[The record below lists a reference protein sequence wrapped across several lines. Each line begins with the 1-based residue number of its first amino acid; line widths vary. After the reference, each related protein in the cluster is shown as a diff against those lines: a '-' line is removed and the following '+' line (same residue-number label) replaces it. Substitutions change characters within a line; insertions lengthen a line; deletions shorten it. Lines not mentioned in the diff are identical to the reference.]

1 MTDQPY
7 YTRSRASA
15 STPPPP
21 PRRRRIVVRLRPR
34 DNSAPAAEPPAS
46 PVPARLVDPLDSL
59 AVPASPLEPLF
70 LGVGDDT
77 VVSGQSGSPPPALAV
92 PARAGEDYS
101 PASPPRPDLYE
112 VDAHRP
118 PRELTTPERQALW
131 EAELARTP
139 TPPPTANE
147 VVDSILDAPR
157 QGTPVYRLE
166 VQPLTPPPRWRN
178 RHTPPPPPPDHHLPT
193 NGEIAGWAERF
204 VVADLVAWIADRHY
218 PLAWDVPHGSIP
230 ERRLHRLAM
239 LRLTEG
245 CMPWPSWQCRRC
257 FNLGIP

>member
-118 PRELTTPERQALW
+118 PRELDHSRAPGTLGGRVSQN
-131 EAELARTP
+131 
-139 TPPPTANE
+139 ANSSS
-147 VVDSILDAPR
+147 DGKR
-157 QGTPVYRLE
+157 G
-166 VQPLTPPPRWRN
+166 
-178 RHTPPPPPPDHHLPT
+178 
-193 NGEIAGWAERF
+193 
-204 VVADLVAWIADRHY
+204 
-218 PLAWDVPHGSIP
+218 
-230 ERRLHRLAM
+230 RRLDPGCPPAGYSRLSAGGSAVDASSSV
-239 LRLTEG
+239 EESSHSSS
-245 CMPWPSWQCRRC
+245 PSSRSPPSNKW
-257 FNLGIP
+257 